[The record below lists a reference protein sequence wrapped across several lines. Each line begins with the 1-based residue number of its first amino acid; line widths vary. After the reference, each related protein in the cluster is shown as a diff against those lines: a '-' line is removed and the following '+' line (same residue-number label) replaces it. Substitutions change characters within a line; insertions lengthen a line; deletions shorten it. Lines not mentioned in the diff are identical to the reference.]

1 MGHLNIEDHDLLVRL
16 DEKMD
21 TVQAAV
27 AELKK
32 DTIDKVEKL
41 ESRLDATRVRVWMIT
56 GGCLVAEFILGLLFK
71 SH

>member
-1 MGHLNIEDHDLLVRL
+1 MGHLNIDDHDLLVRL

-21 TVQAAV
+21 SVQAAV

-32 DTIDKVEKL
+32 STDDKVDKIDG
-41 ESRLDATRVRVWMIT
+41 RLDETRKRVWMIM
-56 GGCLVAEFILGLLFK
+56 GGCLVAEFVIGLLLK